1 MDKDLDK
8 KFAAIAEA
16 MVESWKSIEVD
27 EEDMDF
33 NEDEDYVFNHLFE
46 AREHLYDILL
56 NIDRLDLREKFRE
69 EMFPEDQIKQ
79 ITRLLNILLTKSDN

>member
-46 AREHLYDILL
+46 AREYLYDILG
-56 NIDRLDLREKFRE
+56 NIDRLDLREKFKM
-69 EMFPEDQIKQ
+69 MFPEDQIKQ
-79 ITRLLNILLTKSDN
+79 ITRLLNILLTKCDY